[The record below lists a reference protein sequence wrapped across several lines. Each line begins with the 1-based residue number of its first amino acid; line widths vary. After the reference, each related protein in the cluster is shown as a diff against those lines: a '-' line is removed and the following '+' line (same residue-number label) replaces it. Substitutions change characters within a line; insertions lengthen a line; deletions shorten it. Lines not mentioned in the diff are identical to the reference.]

1 MREAGKTLKEYPGI
15 ELPNSSGLKELGNRL
30 LNEEMN
36 YNKQELKDEHL
47 SIFHNLNSKQ
57 RHAFDSIIES
67 VDKNLGKQI
76 FVDGYGGTGKTYLW
90 KAITTKLR
98 SEGKIVLAVASCGI
112 AALLLQGGR
121 TAHSRFHI
129 PLILTE
135 QSTCDIK
142 QGTHLAEL
150 INKTSL
156 ILWDEAPM
164 ANKICFEALD
174 RTLRDILRHKNEN
187 SSKKPFGGMT
197 VVLGGDFRQILPV
210 LPKGKR
216 HNIVGASIKRSYLW
230 QHFKIL
236 KLTENMR
243 LTSMTDSERE
253 KRQVKD
259 FANWI
264 LNIGNGTTTSP
275 EGEECIKIPSD
286 ILLNKGSDP
295 KKTIVESI
303 YPNLRERYRDREFLE
318 ERAILCP
325 RNETVR
331 EINEY
336 IMGQLEG
343 EDKIYRSCDT
353 VCKAVTL
360 SEEVDMLYSKE
371 FLNSLEFPGIPNH
384 ELKLK
389 IGLPVM
395 LMRNL
400 NQSAGLCNGTR
411 MTITQLGKR
420 FIEAQIITGTRVGDK
435 DGYGILRPIAA
446 SRKWISI

>member
-1 MREAGKTLKEYPGI
+1 M
-15 ELPNSSGLKELGNRL
+15 
-30 LNEEMN
+30 
-36 YNKQELKDEHL
+36 
-47 SIFHNLNSKQ
+47 
-57 RHAFDSIIES
+57 
-67 VDKNLGKQI
+67 
-76 FVDGYGGTGKTYLW
+76 
-90 KAITTKLR
+90 
-98 SEGKIVLAVASCGI
+98 
-112 AALLLQGGR
+112 
-121 TAHSRFHI
+121 
-129 PLILTE
+129 
-135 QSTCDIK
+135 
-142 QGTHLAEL
+142 
-150 INKTSL
+150 
-156 ILWDEAPM
+156 
-164 ANKICFEALD
+164 
-174 RTLRDILRHKNEN
+174 
-187 SSKKPFGGMT
+187 
-197 VVLGGDFRQILPV
+197 
-210 LPKGKR
+210 
-216 HNIVGASIKRSYLW
+216 
-230 QHFKIL
+230 
-236 KLTENMR
+236 TEN
-243 LTSMTDSERE
+243 EIE
-253 KRQVKD
+253 KTQLKD
-259 FANWI
+259 FANLI

-275 EGEECIKIPSD
+275 EGEEWIKIPSD

-343 EDKIYRSCDT
+343 EDKIYRSCDS

-360 SEEVDMLYSKE
+360 SEDVDMLYSKE
-371 FLNSLEFPGIPNH
+371 FLNSLKFPGIPNH

-435 DGYGILRPIAA
+435 VYIPRIIMSPTESPWPFLLKRRHYPISVCFAMA
-446 SRKWISI
+446 INKSQGQSLNMVGLWVCLVCA